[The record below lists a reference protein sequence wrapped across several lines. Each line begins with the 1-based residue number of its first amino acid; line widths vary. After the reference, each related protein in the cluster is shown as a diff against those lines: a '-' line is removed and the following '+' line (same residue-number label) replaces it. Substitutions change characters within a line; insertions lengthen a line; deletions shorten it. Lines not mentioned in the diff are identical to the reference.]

1 MSGACFPEGG
11 TSLTR
16 KDFQR
21 IAGVLAYAEAHC
33 DDDRETETV
42 RWIAGLFADDLADDF
57 PGFRRGTFEAAA
69 LPIKHREAR

>member
-1 MSGACFPEGG
+1 MDDNAQGACFPEGG
-11 TSLTR
+11 ASMTR

-42 RWIAGLFADDLADDF
+42 RWIAGLFGDF
-57 PGFRRGTFEAAA
+57 PGFVPSRFAAAA

>member
-1 MSGACFPEGG
+1 M
-11 TSLTR
+11 TR

-42 RWIAGLFADDLADDF
+42 RWIAGLFADDLADDS
-57 PGFRRGTFEAAA
+57 PGFLPSRFAATA